1 MKITIEDTRKIGKL
15 ATIFCHLKP
24 FTDNIVIYIKPEGL
38 QIQCMD
44 DGHCALFECTL
55 EKGWFT
61 EYDFNA
67 NTDMP
72 CVSMNIGMLYKVLNT
87 REDDQTMEITLTKDN
102 ADQINITFNGGKTC
116 KYFELPLVNIDYDVL
131 NTDSIKDTD
140 IDLTIEAKTFCE
152 LINQLMIF
160 DEVLTMTFSEEK
172 IDMKS
177 SGNEGSMKVYMK
189 IDDLK
194 EYAMDENTTTLVQSY
209 SLKYIHLMC
218 QFNKLSTDINMGF
231 SKDKPMTLRY
241 DLLEGSNVV
250 IHLAPKVRD
259 DATFQK
265 KVEPKQPNLLN
276 NLLDNLLEKG

>member
-38 QIQCMD
+38 YIQCMD

-55 EKGWFT
+55 DKGWFT

-87 REDDQTMEITLTKDN
+87 REDDQTMEITLMKDN

-259 DATFQK
+259 DATF
-265 KVEPKQPNLLN
+265 
-276 NLLDNLLEKG
+276 